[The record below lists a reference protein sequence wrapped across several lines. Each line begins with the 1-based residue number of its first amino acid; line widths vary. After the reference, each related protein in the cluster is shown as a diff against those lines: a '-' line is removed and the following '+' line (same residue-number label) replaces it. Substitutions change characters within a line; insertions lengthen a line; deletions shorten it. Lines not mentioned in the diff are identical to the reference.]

1 MKHSEYVKIVSTL
14 VTNSLKEALVKG
26 VIKQLPFLASGPWSF
41 VLVKLAG
48 KIAQMAAEE
57 AEFQI
62 FFPFIDFR
70 TDVQAKDFES
80 AMIKNH
86 TIQKIGTDEEKA
98 KSEEDLK
105 NALIKLAHLKR

>member
-62 FFPFIDFR
+62 F
-70 TDVQAKDFES
+70 VQAKDFES